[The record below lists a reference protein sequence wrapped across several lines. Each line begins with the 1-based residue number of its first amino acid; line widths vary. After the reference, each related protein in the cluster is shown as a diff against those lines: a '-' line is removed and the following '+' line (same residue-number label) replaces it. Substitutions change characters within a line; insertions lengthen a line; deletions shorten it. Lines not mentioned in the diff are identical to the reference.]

1 MPQKSIIANFQGE
14 TIGQLAVGNY
24 VIKIGSSHGA
34 IANIA
39 TDEERPRKLSRPT
52 PVLVQ
57 KGSVDNLLGC
67 QELVTEAI
75 AALGVGQSVELYG
88 SAGFGKTALLSC
100 LAHDIQSMSLFPDG
114 VIHLSLTHIYV
125 SDLLQSIW
133 EAYYQSHIAYKP
145 THHEIKEQIQDK
157 QALIVLDDD
166 DELIQAE
173 LEELINFKSKLTFL
187 IASSRKRFPKKG
199 RSLPLSTL
207 SVVDSISLVEK
218 ELGRSLTREELP
230 AAKSL
235 CTLLNGHPVHIQVA
249 VANIA
254 EEGQSLAE
262 IVSQL
267 PSTEPVPYLIQQ
279 IVASLSKPHKT
290 ILELLLV
297 MGKIGLK
304 KEQVLAI
311 AQIHNAEQLLETLQ
325 RRNLVQLQ
333 NSRYKITQAIVEVLP
348 LEWRLTATLENAIV
362 YFVKFAEKYQK
373 QPNYLLEEIDATVQI
388 LKVAVRNSRWKDILR
403 LVRAIESSL
412 ALSRRWGLWEQ
423 VLQRGLQA
431 SQAEQSRADEAW
443 ALHQLGI
450 RALCLEENST
460 AKKYLTKAV
469 QLRELLGDTTGVTA
483 TSHNLNLL
491 KNFTFPSSPEETQHR
506 NLQDEVQT
514 SDQTKLQL
522 PSQHLV
528 TRLNLVSDNSSN
540 SNKFLYPKT
549 SLLSPTR
556 LVTVGVL
563 ASVGFFTWSNWH
575 RFTPKVPQNTE
586 PTTTKTPSDTPKS
599 QPRTTK
605 TPLPQTIDSV
615 PRTNRQL
622 TFPEHKPI
630 INPPLTPTFDQEKP
644 ASIKRQ
650 KPQIEIPPAPRPTFV
665 PEPEVS
671 ATQQPEP
678 SPTPTPTEEPTP
690 TFSPSPAVESNPPTV
705 ESNPPTEEPTP
716 TPTVSPILTPDV
728 APTTS
733 SVEVVPSPAVT
744 VTPLENS
751 LNSN

>member
-14 TIGQLAVGNY
+14 TIGQLAVGDY

-34 IANIA
+34 MANIA
-39 TDEERPRKLSRPT
+39 TDEERPTKLSRPA

-57 KGSVDNLLGC
+57 EGSVDNLLGC
-67 QELVTEAI
+67 QELLTEAI

-114 VIHLSLTHIYV
+114 VIKLSLAHPYV
-125 SDLLQSIW
+125 GDLLQCIW
-133 EAYYQSHIAYKP
+133 DAYYQSHIPYKP
-145 THHEIKEQIQDK
+145 TNHQIKEQIQDK

-173 LEELINFKSKLTFL
+173 LQELINFQNHLTFL
-187 IASSRKRFPKKG
+187 IASSKKRLPKKG

-207 SVVDSISLVEK
+207 SIIDSISLVEK

-249 VANIA
+249 VANIV
-254 EEGQSLAE
+254 EEGRSLAE

-279 IVASLSKPHKT
+279 TVASLSKPHKT

-297 MGKIGLK
+297 MGRVGLK
-304 KEQVLAI
+304 KEQVSAI
-311 AQIHNAEQLLETLQ
+311 AQIYNADQLLETLQ

-333 NSRYKITQAIVEVLP
+333 SSRYKITQAIVEVLP
-348 LEWRLTATLENAIV
+348 PEWKLTATLENAIV
-362 YFVKFAEKYQK
+362 YFVKFAERYQK

-388 LKVAVRNSRWKDILR
+388 LEVAVRNSRWQDILR

-412 ALSRRWGLWEQ
+412 ALSRRWSLWEQ
-423 VLQRGLQA
+423 VLNRGLQA

-469 QLRELLGDTTGVTA
+469 QLRESLGDTKGVTA
-483 TSHNLNLL
+483 TYHNLNWL
-491 KNFTFPSSPEETQHR
+491 KNSSFPSSP
-506 NLQDEVQT
+506 DENQQRTLPDEAEMSEQT
-514 SDQTKLQL
+514 RLQL

-528 TRLNLVSDNSSN
+528 TRLNLVADNASPSY
-540 SNKFLYPKT
+540 KPLYLST
-549 SLLSPTR
+549 SLLSPKRVITA
-556 LVTVGVL
+556 GIF
-563 ASVGFFTWSNWH
+563 ASVGFFAWSNWH
-575 RFTPKVPQNTE
+575 RFTPSPQQE
-586 PTTTKTPSDTPKS
+586 PTPTPSYTPKS
-599 QPRTTK
+599 QPSTIK
-605 TPLPQTIDSV
+605 TPLPEAVESV
-615 PRTNRQL
+615 PRTNTQL
-622 TFPEHKPI
+622 TFPEHKPVI
-630 INPPLTPTFDQEKP
+630 TPPLTPKFDQPKP
-644 ASIKRQ
+644 TIIKRQ
-650 KPQIEIPPAPRPTFV
+650 KPEIDTAPAPEPSSVSEPTF
-665 PEPEVS
+665 S
-671 ATQQPEP
+671 ATEQPEP
-678 SPTPTPTEEPTP
+678 TPTPTPTEEPTP
-690 TFSPSPAVESNPPTV
+690 TFPPSPSLESN
-705 ESNPPTEEPTP
+705 SSTEEPTP
-716 TPTVSPILTPDV
+716 TPTFSPILTPEV

-744 VTPLENS
+744 VTPLEKPNEQ
-751 LNSN
+751 

>member
-34 IANIA
+34 MANTA
-39 TDEERPRKLSRPT
+39 TDAEQPTKLSRPA

-57 KGSVDNLLGC
+57 EDSVDDLLGC

-114 VIHLSLTHIYV
+114 VIKLSLAHPYV
-125 SDLLQSIW
+125 SDLLQIIW
-133 EAYYQSHIAYKP
+133 EAYYQSHIPYKP
-145 THHEIKEQIQDK
+145 TDGQIKEQIKDK
-157 QALIVLDDD
+157 KALIVLDDD
-166 DELIQAE
+166 DELIQ
-173 LEELINFKSKLTFL
+173 EELQELIGFPSNLTFL

-199 RSLPLSTL
+199 RSLLLPNLSII
-207 SVVDSISLVEK
+207 DSISLVEK
-218 ELGRSLTREELP
+218 EMGRSLTREEMP

-249 VANIA
+249 VANIV
-254 EEGQSLAE
+254 EEGRSIAE

-267 PSTEPVPYLIQQ
+267 PSTEPVSSLIQQ
-279 IVASLSKPHKT
+279 TVASLSKPHQT

-297 MGKIGLK
+297 MGRIGLG
-304 KEQVLAI
+304 KEQIQAI
-311 AQIHNAEQLLETLQ
+311 AQIHKVDQLLETLQ
-325 RRNLVQLQ
+325 RRNLVKLQ
-333 NSRYKITQAIVEVLP
+333 NSRYQIIQAIVEVLP
-348 LEWRLTATLENAIV
+348 PEWRLTTIREKAIA

-388 LKVAVRNSRWKDILR
+388 LEVAVRNSRWQDILR

-412 ALSRRWGLWEQ
+412 ALSRRWRLWEQ

-431 SQAEQSRADEAW
+431 SQAEKSRVDEAW

-483 TSHNLNLL
+483 TSHNLNFL
-491 KNFTFPSSPEETQHR
+491 KNASFPSSSEENQ
-506 NLQDEVQT
+506 QT
-514 SDQTKLQL
+514 NWGDNAETSEQTRLQL
-522 PSQHLV
+522 PSQQVV
-528 TRLNLVSDNSSN
+528 TRLNLVSDNSSS
-540 SNKFLYPKT
+540 SNKSLYPST

-556 LVTVGVL
+556 VITAGIL
-563 ASVGFFTWSNWH
+563 ASVGFLTLSNWQ
-575 RFTPKVPQNTE
+575 RFTHSPVQNTE
-586 PTTTKTPSDTPKS
+586 PTPANTPSFTPKS
-599 QPRTTK
+599 QPNTAK
-605 TPLPQTIDSV
+605 TPLPETINSV
-615 PRTNRQL
+615 PRTKNQL

-630 INPPLTPTFDQEKP
+630 INPPLAPNFDQ
-644 ASIKRQ
+644 Q
-650 KPQIEIPPAPRPTFV
+650 KPEFLKRRKPQVDTPPTPRQPPV
-665 PEPEVS
+665 PEPSVS
-671 ATQQPEP
+671 ATQQPELD
-678 SPTPTPTEEPTP
+678 PTPTPIEEPTP
-690 TFSPSPAVESNPPTV
+690 TFSPSPSVE
-705 ESNPPTEEPTP
+705 NPPTEEPTP
-716 TPTVSPILTPDV
+716 TPTFSPILTPDV

-733 SVEVVPSPAVT
+733 SVEAVPSPAVT
-744 VTPLENS
+744 VTPLENPA
-751 LNSN
+751 NSN